1 MCRIG
6 STSGTDKNYSE
17 KAGGKLCLMHKTI
30 HNVLGPADFAKL
42 MAGIEDCPLGQNGL
56 QGSWKKHCDSELVLN
71 AGLSLSKSQ
80 YDPKYP
86 K

>member
-30 HNVLGPADFAKL
+30 RNVLGPADFAYL
-42 MAGIEDCPLGQNGL
+42 MAGIEDCPLGQSGL
-56 QGSWKKHCDSELVLN
+56 QGSLKKHCDSELV
-71 AGLSLSKSQ
+71 
-80 YDPKYP
+80 
-86 K
+86 